1 MKLKVNRWFYGI
13 LAALLVTGV
22 TAAFVFAQQP
32 DETTTLTATVSKTG
46 GIQGDAA
53 ALDLADFPDGVVVVN
68 FMAGWCRPCWKEIP
82 GFVEVYEDFKA
93 QGLTMVGISLQT
105 PRDQTQ
111 TMIDQL
117 GITYP
122 VYEDV
127 TGQVARDRFRL
138 RSMPTT
144 FVFKEGKEVE
154 RLEGEVTAQQLRDAV
169 EALL

>member
-1 MKLKVNRWFYGI
+1 MKLKVGRWLFGVF
-13 LAALLVTGV
+13 AALLVTG
-22 TAAFVFAQQP
+22 AAAMFVSAQQT
-32 DETTTLTATVSKTG
+32 DEITPLTAIVSELG
-46 GIQGDAA
+46 NVQGDAA
-53 ALDLADFPDGVVVVN
+53 ALSDNSDGVVVVN

-82 GFVEVYEDFKA
+82 GFVEVYEDLKA

>member
-1 MKLKVNRWFYGI
+1 MKPKIGRWFYGV
-13 LAALLVTGV
+13 LAALLVTG
-22 TAAFVFAQQP
+22 AAAALVFAKQT
-32 DETTTLTATVSKTG
+32 DEATTLTAMVSG
-46 GIQGDAA
+46 LSSVQGDA
-53 ALDLADFPDGVVVVN
+53 ALDLADASNGVVVVN
-68 FMAGWCRPCWKEIP
+68 FMAGWCRPCWGEIP
-82 GFVEVYEDFKA
+82 GFVEVYEDFKV

-127 TGQVARDRFRL
+127 TGQVARGRFRL

-144 FVFKEGKEVE
+144 FIFKEGREVE
-154 RLEGEVTAQQLRDAV
+154 RLNGEVTAQQLRAAV
-169 EALL
+169 EGLL

>member
-1 MKLKVNRWFYGI
+1 MKLKVGRWFYGV
-13 LAALLVTGV
+13 LAALLVTGAA
-22 TAAFVFAQQP
+22 AAFVFAQQP
-32 DETTTLTATVSKTG
+32 DKSTSLTAIVRELNSV
-46 GIQGDAA
+46 QGDAA
-53 ALDLADFPDGVVVVN
+53 ALSDNLNGVVVVN
-68 FMAGWCRPCWKEIP
+68 FMAGWCRPCWGEIP

-93 QGLTMVGISLQT
+93 QGLTVIGISLQT

-127 TGQVARDRFRL
+127 TGQVALDRFRL

-144 FVFKEGKEVE
+144 FIFKAGREVE
-154 RLEGEVTAQQLRDAV
+154 RLDGEVTAQQLRDAV
-169 EALL
+169 ERLL

>member
-1 MKLKVNRWFYGI
+1 MKLKVGRWFYGV
-13 LAALLVTGV
+13 LAALLVTGAA
-22 TAAFVFAQQP
+22 AAFVFAQQTN
-32 DETTTLTATVSKTG
+32 EATTLTAMVSG
-46 GIQGDAA
+46 LNSVQGDAVALA
-53 ALDLADFPDGVVVVN
+53 ADPNGVVVVN
-68 FMAGWCRPCWKEIP
+68 FMAGWCRPCWGEIP

-122 VYEDV
+122 VYEDA
-127 TGQVARDRFRL
+127 TGQVALDRFRL

-144 FVFKEGKEVE
+144 FIFKEGREVE
-154 RLEGEVTAQQLRDAV
+154 RLDGEVTARQLRDAV
-169 EALL
+169 EGLL